1 MKILQFIVLYFLCSG
16 SVSALTVFEVD
27 AESGNSYSLSHYPAQ
42 GTALLL
48 WLPSEFGLGNG
59 YQSFAQD
66 LADKGINLWVL
77 DLHESLMVP
86 PGRGSLD
93 KISLLDMLQIVHA
106 ARDRGFTEVYLSGA
120 SRGAKLALEMGYQW
134 QIAQPKDDFI
144 KGLILFSPQL
154 VEGRTVPG
162 VRPQMVDISG
172 YSNLP
177 VYLIQPEYST
187 KYAHRRQILEQLKSG
202 GSPVFAHYLSAVQ
215 DGFQSRSKGDLTAR
229 DLQTRDALAQILR
242 DAVTLLRGSAPA
254 PFKPMQGAAQS
265 EEDAPPELAQKR
277 FELHPHVGDPAPPPL
292 ILPDMTA
299 TMVDLT
305 QLKGTVVLV
314 NFWATWCGPC
324 VREIPSISRLVKK
337 LEGKPFRVLAININE
352 PKSEIRRFLEQFNV
366 NFDILLDTDG
376 QVVRDW
382 NVYAYPSNFVI
393 DRTGAIRYVYRG
405 ALEWDD
411 SDIVNVIES
420 MF

>member
-1 MKILQFIVLYFLCSG
+1 MKILQFIVLFLLCSG
-16 SVSALTVFEVD
+16 SVSALTVFEV
-27 AESGNSYSLSHYPAQ
+27 EVENGNSYSISHYPAQ
-42 GTALLL
+42 GKALLL

-77 DLHESLMVP
+77 DLHESLMMP
-86 PGRGSLD
+86 PGRDSLD
-93 KISLLDMLQIVHA
+93 KISLTDILQIVHA
-106 ARDRGFTEVYLSGA
+106 AGDKGFTELYLSGS
-120 SRGAKLALEMGYQW
+120 SRGATLALEIGYQW
-134 QIAQPKDDFI
+134 QVEQPKDDLI

-162 VRPQMVDISG
+162 LRPPMVEISAH
-172 YSNLP
+172 SNLP

-187 KYAHRRQILEQLKSG
+187 KYAHRRQILEQLQSG
-202 GSPVFAHYLSAVQ
+202 GSAVFAHYLSAIQ

-229 DLQTRDALAQILR
+229 DLQTRAELAHILR
-242 DAVTLLRGSAPA
+242 NAVTLLRASAPA
-254 PFKPMQGAAQS
+254 PFKAMRGPAKSINDAAPG
-265 EEDAPPELAQKR
+265 ETQKR
-277 FELHPHVGDPAPPPL
+277 FELHPHSGDPVPPPL
-292 ILPDMTA
+292 KLPDMTA
-299 TMVDLT
+299 SMIDLT

-324 VREIPSISRLVKK
+324 VREIPSLSRLVDK

-366 NFDILLDTDG
+366 NFDIVLDADG
-376 QVVRDW
+376 QAVRDW

-393 DRTGAIRYVYRG
+393 DRSGAIRYVYRG

-411 SDIVNVIES
+411 KDIVNVIES